1 MPRSHSLFYSIWGF
15 SRSTAD
21 LTSFPRIFGPS
32 QPIKKQQDIVHSQT
46 GMNWPIKGKMSKACC
61 LLFLLKFHCF
71 SNAVNW
77 PLLIR
82 NWRGLIMDGFLFTN
96 LQDWIKNK
104 MRIFCSSQKAKP
116 HQNGLKNEK
125 LPKKEWNVP
134 LKWESFEYF
143 FNLQNGET
151 LQKYA
156 LRVFNLKTPEAWLI
170 LLWLGSLKTSFEAK
184 QKRSN
189 AQERR
194 ISWPQFALFWAE

>member
-104 MRIFCSSQKAKP
+104 MRKKKKSQASS
-116 HQNGLKNEK
+116 
-125 LPKKEWNVP
+125 EWVE
-134 LKWESFEYF
+134 KWETTKEGVKCSP
-143 FNLQNGET
+143 QM
-151 LQKYA
+151 
-156 LRVFNLKTPEAWLI
+156 
-170 LLWLGSLKTSFEAK
+170 
-184 QKRSN
+184 
-189 AQERR
+189 R
-194 ISWPQFALFWAE
+194 IIWIFLQFAKWWNSAKICT

>member
-15 SRSTAD
+15 SRSTATD

-96 LQDWIKNK
+96 PQDWIKNK
-104 MRIFCSSQKAKP
+104 MNIWWIFCSSKSQASP
-116 HQNGLKNEK
+116 SWVEK
-125 LPKKEWNVP
+125 WETTKEGVKCSFP
-134 LKWESFEYF
+134 LKWGVDEFEYF
-143 FNLQNGET
+143 FNLQKIVKLCKNMH
-151 LQKYA
+151 
-156 LRVFNLKTPEAWLI
+156 
-170 LLWLGSLKTSFEAK
+170 LGF
-184 QKRSN
+184 
-189 AQERR
+189 
-194 ISWPQFALFWAE
+194 